1 MKRYGLNKSG
11 ITTGLLLGI
20 FCGLIGRVSVSHAQL
35 VQNFEPLG
43 ANRYSIHV
51 SDKYPQTKAIL
62 QQYFEQ
68 AARTACQGSVRIVI
82 LEQAN
87 TSDQMIGIVE
97 CQGQTTQVSPQR
109 TPPKQPTQQVLSSPL
124 PRETSVPSPT
134 YRAQSA
140 SAERIVQ
147 FGVQGSYG
155 EDTDFGVGGR
165 IIGNIGQL
173 LGMQG
178 IEAIGSFDYFFPD
191 CGSVDCSYFEVNG
204 NVVYRFPLQ
213 QAIFSPYVGG
223 GLNVAHGSVDFF
235 GLGEASDTKFG
246 FNLLGGA
253 KFHIGIVQPFAE
265 FRFEIEGGE
274 QFVITG
280 GVLF

>member
-1 MKRYGLNKSG
+1 MKRYGMKKSV
-11 ITTGLLLGI
+11 IITGLLLYI
-20 FCGLIGRVSVSHAQL
+20 FYGLIGRVSVSYAQF
-35 VQNFEPLG
+35 VQNFEPIG
-43 ANRYSIHV
+43 ANKYSIHV

-97 CQGQTTQVSPQR
+97 CQGQTEQVPPQR
-109 TPPKQPTQQVLSSPL
+109 TLSKQPMQQVPSSPL
-124 PRETSVPSPT
+124 PQETSAPSPT

-140 SAERIVQ
+140 SSERTLQ

-165 IIGNIGQL
+165 IIGNIGRFF
-173 LGMQG
+173 GMQG

-191 CGSVDCSYFEVNG
+191 CGAVDCSYFEING

-213 QAIFSPYVGG
+213 QIMFSPYVGG

-235 GLGEASDTKFG
+235 GLGNASDTKFG
-246 FNLLGGA
+246 VNLLGGA
-253 KFHIGIVQPFAE
+253 KFHIGAIQPFAE